1 MIYLKS
7 FFDIVKN
14 KKKIYKEIN
23 TIVFNDYN
31 KNENNQILTI
41 KLNNIG
47 RQEYNELLG
56 DYNKNKGLNIKDD
69 EINELI
75 SELKIIINI
84 NIWTRCKGVF
94 CIKSQINNRPV
105 KMWYRLIPKGD
116 INTNPPKYKINLIEI
131 KSCSDIFNKEQIY
144 FNNKNEIKFKQI
156 YNYLKNEIFD
166 LLKNVIYIIDY

>member
-47 RQEYNELLG
+47 KQEYNELLG
-56 DYNKNKGLNIKDD
+56 NYNKNKELNIKDD
-69 EINELI
+69 EIN
-75 SELKIIINI
+75 
-84 NIWTRCKGVF
+84 
-94 CIKSQINNRPV
+94 
-105 KMWYRLIPKGD
+105 
-116 INTNPPKYKINLIEI
+116 
-131 KSCSDIFNKEQIY
+131 
-144 FNNKNEIKFKQI
+144 
-156 YNYLKNEIFD
+156 
-166 LLKNVIYIIDY
+166 